1 MSETLGASITPT
13 RPSLHDT
20 IERQARTSQNVGERP
35 IWTGYAKVKDY
46 PRSTGGNRTSDQVR
60 TDADTGAF
68 YVWLVKQ
75 RRPQAIVEFG
85 TAFGVSGMYW
95 LAGLEQ
101 NGGGHLYT
109 FEPNGNWAEIADQNL
124 KAVSNK
130 YTLTLETFESS
141 ASRVLGEQKADMAFV
156 DAIHTSEFVYAQYEV
171 LRRHMARKSV
181 ILFDDINFSDDM
193 RSCWQ
198 DIAKRPEIA
207 ASATIGQRIGMIELR

>member
-1 MSETLGASITPT
+1 
-13 RPSLHDT
+13 
-20 IERQARTSQNVGERP
+20 
-35 IWTGYAKVKDY
+35 
-46 PRSTGGNRTSDQVR
+46 
-60 TDADTGAF
+60 
-68 YVWLVKQ
+68 
-75 RRPQAIVEFG
+75 
-85 TAFGVSGMYW
+85 MYW